1 MNENFKFTLAGF
13 LGGTM
18 AGLLGIGGG
27 IIFIPIMVSYF
38 KMSQHNAQA
47 TSALTIIPTALA
59 SMFIYASHGNMD
71 AEISLYIILGSVV
84 GASITARMMK
94 KIPEVKLKKAFSIFL
109 ILVGAR
115 MVLM

>member
-1 MNENFKFTLAGF
+1 MRAKFTAAGF

-38 KMSQHNAQA
+38 NMSQHNAQA
-47 TSALTIIPTALA
+47 TSSMIIIPTALA
-59 SMFIYASHGNMD
+59 SMISYASHGNMD

-94 KIPEVKLKKAFSIFL
+94 HVPEVKLKKAFSIFL
-109 ILVGAR
+109 VIVGLR
-115 MVLM
+115 MVFM